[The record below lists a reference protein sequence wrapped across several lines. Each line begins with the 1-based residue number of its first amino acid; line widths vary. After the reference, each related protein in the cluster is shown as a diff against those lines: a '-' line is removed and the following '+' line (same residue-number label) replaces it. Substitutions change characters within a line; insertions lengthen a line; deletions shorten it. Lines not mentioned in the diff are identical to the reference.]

1 MEFTHINEEGRA
13 KMVDVSEK
21 IDTVRE
27 AVAVGSI
34 SMKRETLE
42 RIKDGSI
49 SKGDVLAVAQV
60 GGIMGAKST
69 SQIIPMCH
77 PIMISGCNISFKNDF
92 ENNKIEIKATTKTV
106 GKTGIEMEAL
116 TAVSVAALTIYDMC
130 KAIDRGM
137 VINNI
142 MLVKKSGGK
151 SGIFEK
157 EGAVMAKVIAV
168 NISEKKG
175 VIKHPIKK
183 GFFKFN
189 HGLDGDAHAGNW
201 HRQVSL
207 LGVES
212 IDKMKDKGATDLSAG
227 NFAEN
232 ITTEGIVLY
241 ELPVGTKL
249 KIGEVVLEVTQIGKE
264 CHTGCAIKKLVGDC
278 IMPREGIFAK
288 VIEEGYIKPG
298 DDIVVEE

>member
-1 MEFTHINEEGRA
+1 MELTHINDEGRA

-21 IDTVRE
+21 FDTIRE

-42 RIKDGSI
+42 RIKEGSI

-77 PIMISGCNISFKNDF
+77 TIMISGCDISFKINF
-92 ENNKIEIKATTKTV
+92 ECTKIEITATTKTV

-151 SGIFEK
+151 SGIFERT
-157 EGAVMAKVIAV
+157 
-168 NISEKKG
+168 
-175 VIKHPIKK
+175 
-183 GFFKFN
+183 
-189 HGLDGDAHAGNW
+189 GL
-201 HRQVSL
+201 
-207 LGVES
+207 
-212 IDKMKDKGATDLSAG
+212 
-227 NFAEN
+227 
-232 ITTEGIVLY
+232 
-241 ELPVGTKL
+241 
-249 KIGEVVLEVTQIGKE
+249 
-264 CHTGCAIKKLVGDC
+264 
-278 IMPREGIFAK
+278 
-288 VIEEGYIKPG
+288 
-298 DDIVVEE
+298 